1 MSAQKRGIR
10 QIEGTRKNELI
21 SNYNFFN
28 HDWIAPNKLHMAFQI
43 YNREIKKIFDQ
54 LQKNYIKENELQQ
67 KICVMSQEDTFNHDS
82 IEDLMK
88 SIINEENKIS
98 GQNSLWKREAQIKS
112 NKLMVQLHSL
122 DLESIQNEINRLN
135 ELIKT
140 QRIKLS
146 ENERLISEK
155 YISNIYDLLANDFDQ
170 NIVRPTELMIG
181 LLRGDI
187 NMSPQI
193 VEIYLK
199 SYNQLS
205 YELSTYNGEKMKL
218 SVADEIN
225 KEVKEISAKIDPS
238 INQDMKFTEK
248 YKFLS
253 SICFWSILASEMA
266 INFSTLRMYM
276 DRFNELMELKK
287 KYSAKLDQLK
297 ITFPDAD
304 NPMNSI
310 SEQYIHQNILGQFN
324 EIFKSKMDRIK
335 YIKENLSDQRY
346 FAKLESELNS
356 FDYLIQNLYLPFS
369 EESAKRHATVNIEI
383 KNPTIKAR
391 SVTCSLFKCIF

>member
-1 MSAQKRGIR
+1 
-10 QIEGTRKNELI
+10 
-21 SNYNFFN
+21 
-28 HDWIAPNKLHMAFQI
+28 
-43 YNREIKKIFDQ
+43 
-54 LQKNYIKENELQQ
+54 
-67 KICVMSQEDTFNHDS
+67 
-82 IEDLMK
+82 
-88 SIINEENKIS
+88 
-98 GQNSLWKREAQIKS
+98 
-112 NKLMVQLHSL
+112 
-122 DLESIQNEINRLN
+122 
-135 ELIKT
+135 
-140 QRIKLS
+140 
-146 ENERLISEK
+146 
-155 YISNIYDLLANDFDQ
+155 
-170 NIVRPTELMIG
+170 
-181 LLRGDI
+181 
-187 NMSPQI
+187 
-193 VEIYLK
+193 
-199 SYNQLS
+199 
-205 YELSTYNGEKMKL
+205 
-218 SVADEIN
+218 
-225 KEVKEISAKIDPS
+225 
-238 INQDMKFTEK
+238 
-248 YKFLS
+248 
-253 SICFWSILASEMA
+253 
-266 INFSTLRMYM
+266 M